1 MVRSPPPGRGQY
13 PRKED
18 FMKRAV
24 TLAIAV
30 ALATILA
37 STPLFAQKAPVK
49 PASIKF
55 MVDGTFQIKENGEQV
70 LVDGFKAL
78 DGVTLDLMHPIHNEY
93 SQKVDLAFTTG
104 DIPDVVL
111 MSNNNY
117 LKYLTNGALYDMT
130 ALYEKSELKKRIKSP
145 SLVEALKIDGHLY
158 GLPGD
163 RGNGTITYVRG
174 DWLEKLGL
182 KAPTTYD
189 EFINMLRLFKNKN
202 PDGLAPDKVI
212 PYTGPGLVNVGS
224 GTGEYPLDIYLR
236 EFYQDATPDFVKV
249 GGKWAD
255 GMAQPNMVA
264 ALKRMKDAYAEGLI
278 DKEIITNKTSTCRD
292 KFNSGIVGV
301 FNYWAGTWNDTLQK
315 NIKPN
320 APQAKVTPIPAI
332 KGVKYIER
340 PGTTYCITSNA
351 KNPEGIF
358 QYFFERLWD
367 GGKGQMFATFGV
379 EGTFYK
385 IENGEIKFL
394 PSIQDPKKPFTK
406 AMWSPELPMTD
417 WKPNWKA
424 PFEITNS
431 LEMFQ
436 KDMVAYGLLP
446 ASDVL
451 TQLQPELNSMRISY
465 VSKIVYG
472 QLGLD
477 EGVAAYKKEAA
488 KYVDAILKDINKG
501 K

>member
-1 MVRSPPPGRGQY
+1 
-13 PRKED
+13 
-18 FMKRAV
+18 MKRV
-24 TLAIAV
+24 LTVAIALV
-30 ALATILA
+30 AIVAA
-37 STPLFAQKAPVK
+37 SQLYAQTK
-49 PASIKF
+49 PKSIKF
-55 MVDGTFQIKENGEQV
+55 MVDGTFLIKENGEQI
-70 LVDGFKAL
+70 LVDGFKDL
-78 DGVTLDLMHPIHNEY
+78 DGVELALNHPIHNEY
-93 SQKVDLAFTTG
+93 SAKVHLAFTTG

-111 MSNNNY
+111 LSNNNY
-117 LKYLTNGALYDMT
+117 LEFVKNGALYDMT
-130 ALYEKSELKKRIKSP
+130 KLYEKSELKKHIKAP
-145 SLVEALKIDGHLY
+145 SLIDALKIEGKLY

-202 PDGLAPDKVI
+202 PDGLSPDKVI
-212 PYTGPGLVNVGS
+212 AYTGPGLVNI
-224 GTGEYPLDIYLR
+224 EYPLDIYLR

-249 GGKWAD
+249 GGKWVD
-255 GMAQPNMVA
+255 GMSEPNMVA
-264 ALKRMKDAYAEGLI
+264 ALKRMQAAYAEGLI

-292 KFNSGIVGV
+292 KFNSGTVGV

-320 APQAKVTPIPAI
+320 VPAAKVTPIPAI

-340 PGTTYCITSNA
+340 PATVYAITKSA

-358 QYFFERLWD
+358 KYFFERLWD
-367 GGKGQMFATFGV
+367 GGKGQMYATFGV
-379 EGTFYK
+379 EGKTY
-385 IENGEIKFL
+385 EVANGEIKFL
-394 PSIQDPKKPFTK
+394 PSIQDPKKPFPK
-406 AMWSPELPMTD
+406 AMWSPEIPMTD
-417 WKPNWKA
+417 WKPNWK
-424 PFEITNS
+424 PSFEISNS

-436 KDMVAYGLLP
+436 KDMVAYSLLP

-451 TQLQPELNSMRISY
+451 NELMPELNAIKTSY

-472 QLGLD
+472 SVGLD
-477 EGVAAYKKEAA
+477 EGLAAYKKDSA
-488 KYVDAILKDINKG
+488 KYIDAILKDINK